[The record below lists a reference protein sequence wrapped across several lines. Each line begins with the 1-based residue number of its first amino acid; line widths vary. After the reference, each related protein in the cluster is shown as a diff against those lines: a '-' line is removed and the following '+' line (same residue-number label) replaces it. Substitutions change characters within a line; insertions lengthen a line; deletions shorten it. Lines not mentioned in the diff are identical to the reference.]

1 MNDEARR
8 GVKGAGNLVLIRA
21 SPRIWPRESWAAKL
35 YVYAA
40 SSSIRH
46 STFVIRHFE
55 PRCK

>member
-1 MNDEARR
+1 MNDEART
-8 GVKGAGNLVLIRA
+8 GVKGAGNPVLIR
-21 SPRIWPRESWAAKL
+21 
-35 YVYAA
+35 A